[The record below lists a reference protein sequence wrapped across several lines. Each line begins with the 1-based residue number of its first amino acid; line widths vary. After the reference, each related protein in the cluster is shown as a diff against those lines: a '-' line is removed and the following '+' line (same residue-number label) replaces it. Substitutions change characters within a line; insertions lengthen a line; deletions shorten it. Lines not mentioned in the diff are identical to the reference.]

1 MNVVMIG
8 SGYVGLVSGAC
19 FAEFGADVTCVDVDA
34 SKIERL
40 QRGEVPIYEPG
51 LDALMARNVAA
62 GRLRFTTEL
71 SPAVGEAD
79 LVFIAVGTPT
89 RRGDGHADLSY
100 VYAAARDVA
109 KHLEGYTVIVD
120 KSTVPVGTARQV
132 ARIVREERPEADF
145 DVASNPEFLREGSAV
160 EDSLHPDRVVFGVE
174 SDRAR
179 QLLTELYAPLNVPI
193 VATDIQ
199 SAELIKHASNSFLA
213 MKISFINAVSRICER
228 SGANIEDVA
237 RGMGLDHRIGAS
249 FLNAG
254 IGFGGF
260 CFPKDLQAFIRIS
273 DKLGY
278 DFRLLKEVE
287 NVNEDQKAHFVKRIE
302 EMIWNLQNKTIGV
315 LGLAFKP
322 NTDDMRFAP
331 SIDIIGML
339 QQEGARVRVYDPVAM
354 DRARAVL
361 RDVTFCDNP
370 YDVAQDADCLAV
382 LTEWDEFRSL
392 DLERIKSMMRIP
404 TLADGRNIFDPA
416 TVTGLGFLYKG
427 IGR

>member
-1 MNVVMIG
+1 
-8 SGYVGLVSGAC
+8 
-19 FAEFGADVTCVDVDA
+19 
-34 SKIERL
+34 
-40 QRGEVPIYEPG
+40 
-51 LDALMARNVAA
+51 
-62 GRLRFTTEL
+62 
-71 SPAVGEAD
+71 
-79 LVFIAVGTPT
+79 
-89 RRGDGHADLSY
+89 
-100 VYAAARDVA
+100 
-109 KHLEGYTVIVD
+109 
-120 KSTVPVGTARQV
+120 
-132 ARIVREERPEADF
+132 
-145 DVASNPEFLREGSAV
+145 
-160 EDSLHPDRVVFGVE
+160 
-174 SDRAR
+174 
-179 QLLTELYAPLNVPI
+179 
-193 VATDIQ
+193 
-199 SAELIKHASNSFLA
+199 
-213 MKISFINAVSRICER
+213 
-228 SGANIEDVA
+228 
-237 RGMGLDHRIGAS
+237 
-249 FLNAG
+249 
-254 IGFGGF
+254 
-260 CFPKDLQAFIRIS
+260 
-273 DKLGY
+273 
-278 DFRLLKEVE
+278 
-287 NVNEDQKAHFVKRIE
+287 VKRIE